1 MPVYLRNQ
9 ITLPTPTI
17 SDIPDDQNDDFLQ
30 DPDQRWDQLPQ
41 PFRFL
46 NKIVFNVID
55 DAWEIANSREVHRII
70 DASKIR
76 PPQFKCWTK
85 LQVTCYSFWIKYSE
99 NHNFEC
105 LPMFH
110 ENQRERSLFTAGGLK
125 SENRVHSKI
134 APPRNWRA
142 TFLPPC
148 ALKFCPPPHL
158 QTLIIL

>member
-55 DAWEIANSREVHRII
+55 DAWEIANSREVYRII

-85 LQVTCYSFWIKYSE
+85 LQVCIST
-99 NHNFEC
+99 HLAFEV
-105 LPMFH
+105 
-110 ENQRERSLFTAGGLK
+110 RTSLL
-125 SENRVHSKI
+125 
-134 APPRNWRA
+134 APKVDPNLFVLTGADLVEGPRG
-142 TFLPPC
+142 P
-148 ALKFCPPPHL
+148 CPPSHL
-158 QTLIIL
+158 GAPLKAP